1 MRQWGEGVVAHVLAS
16 RLLRVANKF
25 TLLIVVD
32 GFAADGSQHDAEDDQ
47 DGQPDLS
54 HKGGM
59 VGDLVQQTCQ
69 ETPAHGASLT
79 GELIQLWRKRNHK
92 ILSPVFWL
100 IFSFSNLGSNRCCA
114 NMRCSAALHCLL
126 LGLHLSQEWRR
137 RRRCLYFHCT
147 NLNNL
152 TTRAAAFTFMLVH
165 SVRFWILTG
174 K

>member
-92 ILSPVFWL
+92 ILSPVF
-100 IFSFSNLGSNRCCA
+100 
-114 NMRCSAALHCLL
+114 
-126 LGLHLSQEWRR
+126 GL
-137 RRRCLYFHCT
+137 F
-147 NLNNL
+147 
-152 TTRAAAFTFMLVH
+152 FPFP
-165 SVRFWILTG
+165 I
-174 K
+174 